1 MLGQMQD
8 HPLLISSLIDFA
20 GRHHRE
26 AQIVSR
32 RVEGDLH
39 RYTYADAARRS
50 RQVANALD
58 KLDLAFSDRVATL
71 AWNGYRHLEL
81 YFGITGSGRQGDLV
95 QVHHGQTLDCAV

>member
-20 GRHHRE
+20 SRHHHE

-50 RQVANALD
+50 RRVANALD
-58 KLDLAFSDRVATL
+58 RLNLAFGDRVATL
-71 AWNGYRHLEL
+71 AWNG
-81 YFGITGSGRQGDLV
+81 
-95 QVHHGQTLDCAV
+95 